1 VSRSIALNTIGSCV
15 YPYVLRPDAC
25 PELILQLKLSR
36 FPHTTL
42 AASRRIAGAR
52 TCTRPAH
59 RRYPNPSR
67 PRGLP
72 TVRTMPNASCPALL
86 AALSFP
92 LTTNLSNL
100 LFGDVPTALQVLA
113 RTAGC
118 LTVPT
123 ARDAFLTAR
132 KSHAPTTCRRCAR
145 RTTISPAAVAL
156 PRPTEG
162 LTFSLA
168 GGGGDSGSG
177 SGAAPSP
184 WNSRVLGTL
193 TTTAQ
198 DYLQS
203 GWKTFG
209 DG

>member
-1 VSRSIALNTIGSCV
+1 VPGTHSPALAFTLSTHHPHSLPPDRWS
-15 YPYVLRPDAC
+15 PYVH
-25 PELILQLKLSR
+25 Q
-36 FPHTTL
+36 
-42 AASRRIAGAR
+42 AR
-52 TCTRPAH
+52 LAH

-92 LTTNLSNL
+92 LTTKVSNL
-100 LFGDVPTALQVLA
+100 LFDDVPTALQVLA

-118 LTVPT
+118 LAVPT

-132 KSHAPTTCRRCAR
+132 KATLPPRVVAALDEPP
-145 RTTISPAAVAL
+145 TISAAAVAL
-156 PRPTEG
+156 PRPTEW
-162 LTFSLA
+162 LTLSLA
-168 GGGGDSGSG
+168 GGGGASGSG

-184 WNSRVLGTL
+184 RNSRVLGAL

-209 DG
+209 GR

>member
-1 VSRSIALNTIGSCV
+1 VSNSIALNTISSCV
-15 YPYVLRPDAC
+15 YPYVLRPRRVPGTHSPA
-25 PELILQLKLSR
+25 LAFTLSTHHPR
-36 FPHTTL
+36 SLLPDRRSPYVHQ
-42 AASRRIAGAR
+42 SRL
-52 TCTRPAH
+52 AH

-72 TVRTMPNASCPALL
+72 TVRTMPNANCPALL

-92 LTTNLSNL
+92 LTTNLYNL
-100 LFGDVPTALQVLA
+100 LFDDVPTALQVLA

-177 SGAAPSP
+177 SCASPSSR
-184 WNSRVLGTL
+184 NSRVLGTL

-198 DYLQS
+198 D
-203 GWKTFG
+203 
-209 DG
+209 

>member
-1 VSRSIALNTIGSCV
+1 VPGAHSPALAFTLSTHHPLSLPPDRRS
-15 YPYVLRPDAC
+15 PYVH
-25 PELILQLKLSR
+25 Q
-36 FPHTTL
+36 
-42 AASRRIAGAR
+42 AR
-52 TCTRPAH
+52 LAH
-59 RRYPNPSR
+59 RRYPNPSC

-72 TVRTMPNASCPALL
+72 TVRTMPNASSPALL
-86 AALSFP
+86 ATLSFP
-92 LTTNLSNL
+92 LTTKVSNL
-100 LFGDVPTALQVLA
+100 LFDDVPTALQVLA

-118 LTVPT
+118 LAVPT

-132 KSHAPTTCRRCAR
+132 KSHAPTTYRRCAR

-156 PRPTEG
+156 TRPTKG
-162 LTFSLA
+162 LTLSPA

-184 WNSRVLGTL
+184 RNSRVPDTL

-209 DG
+209 GR